1 MKQEIIN
8 ELITNEI
15 IKYGS
20 FTLKSGKKSNYYID
34 MKLLVSF
41 PRLSNKLINY
51 MYETTELSKGI
62 DLVCGIPMGGI
73 YFSTLFSQK
82 SNLPMILLRNSVK
95 NHGTTKLIEGNY
107 TKNQNVV
114 IIEDVITTGM
124 SVIESIDIL
133 HEHGLYV
140 TDIIT
145 LVNRNDE
152 GLENIRKHMME
163 KHMCS
168 PNIKYFVKA
177 TEIGEYKPL
186 CPSPFTDKLN
196 EIITNKG
203 NICLSL
209 DVPNWTKFF
218 DILDKVKD
226 KICLLKIHLDIM
238 EYFGIEVIN
247 KLTKLA
253 FDSKFMIWEDRKL
266 CDIGNTNMLTI
277 NKLLNYKYDM
287 TYNDEEWN
295 EELVD
300 KSMIDFISIYPIGG
314 LKSIECLFDKIGI
327 FLLSEMS
334 SENNMIR
341 QCNTNDILELA
352 NDNNTKVSGIIN
364 QKINRENIHEN
375 ILSLT
380 PGINPQS
387 ETDDNGQKYRG
398 TSLPHNPDI
407 LVVGRYIYLAND
419 PLEKINNI

>member
-1 MKQEIIN
+1 M
-8 ELITNEI
+8 
-15 IKYGS
+15 
-20 FTLKSGKKSNYYID
+20 
-34 MKLLVSF
+34 
-41 PRLSNKLINY
+41 
-51 MYETTELSKGI
+51 
-62 DLVCGIPMGGI
+62 
-73 YFSTLFSQK
+73 
-82 SNLPMILLRNSVK
+82 
-95 NHGTTKLIEGNY
+95 
-107 TKNQNVV
+107 
-114 IIEDVITTGM
+114 
-124 SVIESIDIL
+124 
-133 HEHGLYV
+133 
-140 TDIIT
+140 
-145 LVNRNDE
+145 
-152 GLENIRKHMME
+152 
-163 KHMCS
+163 
-168 PNIKYFVKA
+168 KA

-380 PGINPQS
+380 PGINPQIK
-387 ETDDNGQKYRG
+387 TDDKGQKYRG